1 MSVRVKRELRLFGLW
16 LGVVV
21 VGVTMVSRLDRRNG
35 SGRSPAPSGGAPTN
49 PTPDSPGPAT
59 PAPESRPAPDSGSA
73 PAPAPPAPESGV
85 TIEPDLRTVAER
97 SGFERTASHAE
108 TVALLDTLEAAHPE
122 ALRRASMGTTEE
134 DRDIP
139 LLIVASPPVADAA
152 EARASGKVVVF
163 AFGNIHA
170 GEIEGKEALPALARD
185 IVMRPDE
192 AAHQA
197 ILRECVLVLAP
208 IYNADGNERVG
219 PSETNRPGQNGP
231 AEVGQRA
238 NATGLDLNRDYAKA
252 EASETRAMLR
262 LLTEWDP
269 HVIIDCH
276 TTNGSL
282 HRYTLTYEAPLT
294 TAAHPAPVALMR
306 EMLDEAGSRVE
317 RRTGYALW
325 WYGDLSDDGT
335 QWRTYA
341 AEARYG
347 GNYHGLRNRLSALSE
362 AYTYAPYRDRVRC
375 TQEFVRELCAMAA
388 ERAADIRRR
397 VAEADRETI
406 EAGARAGDPGA
417 PDAPMGMVAL
427 RHRIAPFPERRTV
440 RVWGATVGDGGAKAT
455 REPKD
460 IEVEHLGRFEATRAV
475 ARPFAYLIPPGMEGV
490 VGLLRAH
497 GVEVGDAGGS
507 RERAVEEYVVAG
519 VTLSERPFQGRRL
532 SDVTAALKRGQ
543 REVGPGWWEVR
554 TAQRLGT
561 VAVVLL
567 EPESDDGVAAWGL
580 LGAPLKEGDPFPI
593 LRVPRAD

>member
-1 MSVRVKRELRLFGLW
+1 MGVRVTRELRLLGLW

-21 VGVTMVSRLDRRNG
+21 VGVTMVSRLDRRNAG
-35 SGRSPAPSGGAPTN
+35 GRAPAPVNPGAPAPGAPA
-49 PTPDSPGPAT
+49 PTSGAQPAPAQD
-59 PAPESRPAPDSGSA
+59 PAPEARVA
-73 PAPAPPAPESGV
+73 
-85 TIEPDLRTVAER
+85 IEPDLRTVAER
-97 SGFERTASHAE
+97 TGFGRTASHAE
-108 TVALLDTLEAAHPE
+108 TVALLDALAAAHPQ
-122 ALRRASMGTTEE
+122 ALRRASMGSTEE
-134 DRDIP
+134 GRDIP
-139 LLIVASPPVADAA
+139 LLIVAAPPVANAS

-170 GEIEGKEALPALARD
+170 GEIEGKEALPALARE
-185 IVMRPDE
+185 IVKRPDE
-192 AAHQA
+192 PAHKA

-238 NATGLDLNRDYAKA
+238 NANGLDLNRDYAKA

-306 EMLDEAGSRVE
+306 EMLAEAGARVE
-317 RRTGYALW
+317 ARARYGLW
-325 WYGDLSDDGT
+325 WYGDLTDDGT

-362 AYTYAPYRDRVRC
+362 AYTYAPYRDRALC
-375 TQEFVRELCAMAA
+375 TQEFVRELCALAA
-388 ERAADIRRR
+388 ERAPDIKRR

-406 EAGARAGDPGA
+406 EAGARAGEPGA
-417 PDAPMGMVAL
+417 PDAPMGTVAL
-427 RHRIAPFPERRTV
+427 RHRIAPFPEKRSV

-460 IEVEHLGRFEATRAV
+460 IEVEHWGRFEATRSV

-497 GVEVGDAGGS
+497 GVEVRDVGES
-507 RERAVEEYVVAG
+507 RERDVEEYAVAG
-519 VTLSERPFQGRRL
+519 VTLGERPFQGHNLADVRATVRPARR
-532 SDVTAALKRGQ
+532 V
-543 REVGPGWWEVR
+543 VGPGWMEVR